1 MKISTIKQSCR
12 SVMRKSFLLGVPL
25 VTQIREYC
33 VLQMCLN
40 YVNSTLMSSLTGIEL
55 RNTFQAPV

>member
-1 MKISTIKQSCR
+1 MSVGHAQIILAWFTI
-12 SVMRKSFLLGVPL
+12 L
-25 VTQIREYC
+25 VTQTREYC

-40 YVNSTLMSSLTGIEL
+40 YVNSALMSSLTGIEL